1 MTPAAKRSPPSYQN
15 CRAVS
20 KTSNESDLTQKLQI
34 CQPPGEK
41 KNRQKFNKKFSK
53 ILFLLLVLKAQ
64 LQAMK
69 LNFLNFHL
77 VNQMPSYQKGRILIM
92 LKNTCI

>member
-20 KTSNESDLTQKLQI
+20 KISNESDLTQKLQI

-41 KNRQKFNKKFSK
+41 KNRQKFNEKFY
-53 ILFLLLVLKAQ
+53 FLLLVLKAQ

-77 VNQMPSYQKGRILIM
+77 VNQMPSYQKGRILIL
-92 LKNTCI
+92 LKTTCI